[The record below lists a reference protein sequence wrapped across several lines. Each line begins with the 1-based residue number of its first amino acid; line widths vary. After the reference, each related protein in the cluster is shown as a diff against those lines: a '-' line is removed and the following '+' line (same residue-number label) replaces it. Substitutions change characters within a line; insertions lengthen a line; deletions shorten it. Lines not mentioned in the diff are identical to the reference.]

1 MSSVS
6 GGRMRCHYE
15 VLQVDRDVS
24 DADLR
29 KAYRK
34 MALKYHPDKN
44 PDDVEECT
52 KLFNGI
58 QQAYEVISDPQE
70 RAWYDKHREEILHG
84 AGSDFKDDSL
94 NIMPFFSTSCF
105 SSFGDDSRGFY
116 KVYGAVFC
124 RIADEEEEYMEEDG
138 ERLPCFGLSATP
150 YEEVHT
156 FYAYWQSF
164 STLRSFAWEDV
175 HDLRQAPNRKV
186 QRLMEKEN
194 KKERSAAKKK
204 RNEAV
209 RQLVSFVR
217 KRDKRVQQYR
227 TITYYSSEYSVYS

>member
-34 MALKYHPDKN
+34 MALKYHPGLCGVTVDSISLSPLSLLLLSDKN

-70 RAWYDKHREEILHG
+70 RAW
-84 AGSDFKDDSL
+84 
-94 NIMPFFSTSCF
+94 
-105 SSFGDDSRGFY
+105 
-116 KVYGAVFC
+116 
-124 RIADEEEEYMEEDG
+124 
-138 ERLPCFGLSATP
+138 
-150 YEEVHT
+150 
-156 FYAYWQSF
+156 
-164 STLRSFAWEDV
+164 
-175 HDLRQAPNRKV
+175 
-186 QRLMEKEN
+186 
-194 KKERSAAKKK
+194 
-204 RNEAV
+204 
-209 RQLVSFVR
+209 
-217 KRDKRVQQYR
+217 
-227 TITYYSSEYSVYS
+227 